1 MGVAIVL
8 KGCDFSGKNLGKVT
22 FVENADVTGINI
34 SGPVTVVGLGASYT
48 ASYLPVN
55 TSQRGC
61 TWSVTSGADYAE
73 IDQTTGRLTIKAM
86 ASTACKVTIRA
97 TSTFNA
103 GVVAT
108 KEVSVMYSLTV
119 DELAG
124 ISITGP
130 DTAGLS
136 GAKYAIAYVPVNT
149 SRTGVTWSVT
159 SGSSFARIDQEG
171 NLTVTGA
178 GIVTIKA
185 VSTYDGSIMAE
196 KTVTTSTAAPAIY
209 MAFNL
214 AGHKAGLLTDIVV
227 PNLSVAE
234 LEVSFMRRSGNA
246 IIGFGSRGSS
256 SADNRF
262 AIAANDKG
270 AYNVMFGRSQTGDIG
285 SLGTA
290 AHTFVMDKD
299 GYTLDGERMDYVT
312 TGALASANT
321 APIAI
326 GNLYNADTSS
336 WQSFAGGARIAY
348 LKIRE
353 GGVLTHDLEPYTNG
367 IDFGFQ
373 DMVTGSKYSCVEPT
387 GMYNYVENFYA

>member
-8 KGCDFSGKNLGKVT
+8 KGCDFSARNLGKIT
-22 FVENADVTGINI
+22 FIEDADVTGINI
-34 SGPVTVVGLGASYT
+34 SGPVTVIGLGASYT
-48 ASYLPVN
+48 ASYLPAN

-61 TWSVTSGADYAE
+61 VWSVTSGGDYAE
-73 IDQTTGRLTIKAM
+73 IDQTTGILTVKEAAMSVRQVTIK
-86 ASTACKVTIRA
+86 A
-97 TSTFNA
+97 TSTFNT
-103 GVVAT
+103 GIVAT

-124 ISITGP
+124 IGITGP

-149 SRTGVTWSVT
+149 SRKGVTWSVT
-159 SGSSFARIDQEG
+159 LGSSFARIDKEG

-196 KTVTTSTAAPAIY
+196 KTVTTSTATPAIF
-209 MAFNL
+209 MAFNQ
-214 AGHKAGLLTDIVV
+214 AGYKTGLLTDIVV
-227 PNLSVAE
+227 PDLSVSE
-234 LEVSFMRRSGNA
+234 LEVSFMRRSGSA

-262 AIAANDKG
+262 AIATNNKG

-285 SLGTA
+285 DLGAA

-336 WQSFAGGARIAY
+336 WQTFTGGARIAC